1 MFYGIDKHS
10 FGIGCL
16 CVFSWYF
23 GLFSREETNN
33 ILQAERDSGVFL
45 VRDSTSI
52 KGDFVVSVK

>member
-1 MFYGIDKHS
+1 MCWRMAGLSSFDPDDKN
-10 FGIGCL
+10 
-16 CVFSWYF
+16 SWYF

-33 ILQAERDSGVFL
+33 ILQAESDSGVFL